1 MLSWNKEPNIEL
13 YLKHNNDRFSPL
25 KAVGEVDV
33 AYVYCLSKGVEYD
46 VPKNSDLYGSA
57 NDPRT
62 ANDPGPQ
69 MIPKLDRKW
78 SRTGNDPHIGLQMIP
93 IKK

>member
-1 MLSWNKEPNIEL
+1 MAAEDPQTEGGKLFIQTDLNPQPGDAILDLGCGTSGTGELS
-13 YLKHNNDRFSPL
+13 
-25 KAVGEVDV
+25 
-33 AYVYCLSKGVEYD
+33 
-46 VPKNSDLYGSA
+46 
-57 NDPRT
+57 

-78 SRTGNDPHIGLQMIP
+78 SRTGNDPHIGPQMIP

>member
-1 MLSWNKEPNIEL
+1 MQKWMLLNYSFFRIQNSLTNLVL
-13 YLKHNNDRFSPL
+13 Y
-25 KAVGEVDV
+25 E
-33 AYVYCLSKGVEYD
+33 
-46 VPKNSDLYGSA
+46 SA

-78 SRTGNDPHIGLQMIP
+78 SRTGNDPHIGPQMIP